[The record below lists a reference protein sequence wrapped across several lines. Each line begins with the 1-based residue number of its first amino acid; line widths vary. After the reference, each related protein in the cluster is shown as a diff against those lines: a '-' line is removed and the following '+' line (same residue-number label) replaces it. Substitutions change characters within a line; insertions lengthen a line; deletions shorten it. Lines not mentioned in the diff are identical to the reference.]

1 MRVFIS
7 LLEMHRLTPS
17 KRRWIRYSIVFFILI
32 YIIALLLTLD
42 NDATLSHVKEIPLT
56 LYLWLLL
63 LSIVSYLLRFSRWYY
78 FLHPIEASISL
89 SKHLLI
95 YVSGFALTTTP
106 GKAGETIRSLFL
118 SPLGIKY
125 HQSLAAFFSE
135 RLLDVVSVVTLS
147 IFLFAWAFSEYQQ
160 WVMASAIFIVIA
172 FLLVRSTLIPRL
184 IERFL
189 KHKSKVLLI
198 AFQNQ
203 VSKFLGNRSLLI
215 AFPLSLMAWLPQ
227 GYGLY
232 LIVEAMGFETSPLL
246 VIGIYNISML
256 AGAISFIPGGIGA
269 TEAAISVLLISLGMD
284 ASLAVAASLV
294 CRGMT
299 IWLAVFLG
307 LISMTVVEK
316 EESTSLSS
324 S

>member
-1 MRVFIS
+1 MN
-7 LLEMHRLTPS
+7 RLSPS
-17 KRRWIRYSIVFFILI
+17 KLRWVSYSIVFFMLL

-42 NDATLSHVKEIPLT
+42 NDTTLRHLKEVPLL

-63 LSIVSYLLRFSRWYY
+63 LSMASYLLRFSRWYF
-78 FLHPIEASISL
+78 FLHPIEISIPMR
-89 SKHLLI
+89 KHLLI
-95 YVSGFALTTTP
+95 YLSGFSLTTTP

-135 RLLDVVSVVTLS
+135 RFLDVVVVVTLS
-147 IFLFAWAFSEYQQ
+147 IFLFSWSFPEYQQ
-160 WVMASAIFIVIA
+160 WVMASAGFILITF
-172 FLLVRSTLIPRL
+172 FLIRSRLVSYL

-203 VSKFLGNRSLLI
+203 VSKFLGNRSLII
-215 AFPLSLMAWLPQ
+215 AFPISLMAWIPQ

-232 LIVEAMGFETSPLL
+232 LIVEAIGFEASPLL
-246 VIGIYNISML
+246 IIGIYNISML
-256 AGAISFIPGGIGA
+256 AGALSFIPGGIGA
-269 TEAAISVLLISLGMD
+269 AEAAISVLLINLGID
-284 ASLAVAASLV
+284 PSLAVLASLM

-299 IWLAVFLG
+299 LWLAVFIG
-307 LISMTVVEK
+307 LMSMIYVSK
-316 EESTSLSS
+316 
-324 S
+324 

>member
-1 MRVFIS
+1 M
-7 LLEMHRLTPS
+7 LL
-17 KRRWIRYSIVFFILI
+17 

-42 NDATLSHVKEIPLT
+42 NDATLRHVKEIPLT
-56 LYLWLLL
+56 LYLWILF

-78 FLHPIEASISL
+78 FLHPIEASIPIP
-89 SKHLLI
+89 KHLLI

-135 RLLDVVSVVTLS
+135 RLLDVVAVLTLS
-147 IFLFAWAFSEYQQ
+147 IFLFSWAFPAYQQ
-160 WVMASAIFIVIA
+160 WLMASAVFIVIA
-172 FLLVRSTLIPRL
+172 FLLIRSKLIPSL

-189 KHKSKVLLI
+189 KHKSKIVLI

-203 VSKFLGNRSLLI
+203 VSKFLSNRSFLI
-215 AFPLSLMAWLPQ
+215 AFPLSLMAWVPQ

-232 LIVEAMGFETSPLL
+232 LIIEAMGFETSPLL
-246 VIGIYNISML
+246 IIGIYNISIL

-269 TEAAISVLLISLGMD
+269 TEAAISVLLISIGMD
-284 ASLAVAASLV
+284 PSLSIAASLV

-299 IWLAVFLG
+299 LWLAVFIG
-307 LISMTVVEK
+307 LISMVLVDPTYLK
-316 EESTSLSS
+316 DGNNQ
-324 S
+324 